1 MRFSVEY
8 NPPIS
13 KHAERFIQS
22 AITPSMTSDDGD
34 SSQYPIDF
42 CIESLEEENQDG
54 VYNQDIIH
62 LKFLLDENVAY
73 IEISK

>member
-13 KHAERFIQS
+13 KHAQRFIQ
-22 AITPSMTSDDGD
+22 AETTPSMTSEDGD

-42 CIESLEEENQDG
+42 VLESLEGENQDG
-54 VYNQDIIH
+54 VFTQDINY
-62 LKFLLDENVAY
+62 LKNLADEDVAY
-73 IEISK
+73 IEI

>member
-8 NPPIS
+8 NPSIS
-13 KHAERFIQS
+13 KHAQRFIQS
-22 AITPSMTSDDGD
+22 AITPSMTSEDGD

-54 VYNQDIIH
+54 VFTQDINY
-62 LKFLLDENVAY
+62 LKSIGDEDVAY
-73 IEISK
+73 IEI

>member
-8 NPPIS
+8 NPPIT

-34 SSQYPIDF
+34 TSQYPIDF

-54 VYNQDIIH
+54 VFKHDLSY
-62 LKFLLDENVAY
+62 LKLLLEENVAY
-73 IEISK
+73 IEI

>member
-13 KHAERFIQS
+13 KHAERFIR
-22 AITPSMTSDDGD
+22 AEITASMTSEDGD

-42 CIESLEEENQDG
+42 VLESLEQEKDDLFKH
-54 VYNQDIIH
+54 DISY
-62 LKFLLDENVAY
+62 LKLLLEENVAY
-73 IEISK
+73 IEI